1 MPLLKE
7 KLELDIQEAEAYAQ
21 KTISQFPRPLVWLI
35 VLALLAVIPAYY
47 ISRSVSQK
55 IWLARYQQGAIVA
68 KPSFANPKAPKIS
81 DVTLTTSGSG
91 NFAAVVQVSNQNL
104 DLSVN
109 NVPYAFTFYNAQKQQ
124 IYQYQ
129 GTLFLL
135 PNQTKY
141 VTAPT
146 FTPSG
151 QIAFADFQL
160 PQTLP
165 WQKRLNIPAVNLS
178 TSLPQTFE
186 QFSPLAFVAQ
196 GDFVNNS
203 PYTLSKVRL
212 TFVLFDQNQKIIGVS
227 QRDESTV
234 APFERR
240 AYKQLW
246 PNMTA
251 GNLSRVDVTADTNT
265 LDPSN
270 LSAPTIN
277 SGSSS
282 SDLNRPTVNQQ

>member
-1 MPLLKE
+1 
-7 KLELDIQEAEAYAQ
+7 
-21 KTISQFPRPLVWLI
+21 
-35 VLALLAVIPAYY
+35 
-47 ISRSVSQK
+47 
-55 IWLARYQQGAIVA
+55 
-68 KPSFANPKAPKIS
+68 
-81 DVTLTTSGSG
+81 
-91 NFAAVVQVSNQNL
+91 
-104 DLSVN
+104 
-109 NVPYAFTFYNAQKQQ
+109 
-124 IYQYQ
+124 
-129 GTLFLL
+129 
-135 PNQTKY
+135 
-141 VTAPT
+141 
-146 FTPSG
+146 
-151 QIAFADFQL
+151 
-160 PQTLP
+160 
-165 WQKRLNIPAVNLS
+165 
-178 TSLPQTFE
+178 
-186 QFSPLAFVAQ
+186 VAQ